1 MYKGIFSEEGNVVE
15 DEDAYDYALERC
27 LYGTET
33 EQQEFKDMLVE
44 WYYSGDWLK
53 EEEES

>member
-27 LYGTET
+27 LHGTEA

-53 EEEES
+53 EEEEN